1 MQHRAGVRP
10 EVCAPLADVYRTIR
24 PQDALLGSACEEVA
38 AAAAGVLPARTVGEI
53 LDSGVP
59 IFWVLDRWYFEQEF
73 RVCPEQERVPLQ
85 ALWTRTTP
93 PYALCIPADMSTLS
107 LNIRVTG
114 RWPECEELAAWADRA
129 CDAGELVVDVG
140 AAYGFC
146 SMLLAARGFRVV
158 ALDANPWHAALVRG
172 SAALNGLRVQVPFAA
187 FAHVCLTAIPEISIF
202 H

>member
-93 PYALCIPADMSTLS
+93 PY
-107 LNIRVTG
+107 
-114 RWPECEELAAWADRA
+114 
-129 CDAGELVVDVG
+129 
-140 AAYGFC
+140 F
-146 SMLLAARGFRVV
+146 
-158 ALDANPWHAALVRG
+158 
-172 SAALNGLRVQVPFAA
+172 
-187 FAHVCLTAIPEISIF
+187 SI
-202 H
+202 